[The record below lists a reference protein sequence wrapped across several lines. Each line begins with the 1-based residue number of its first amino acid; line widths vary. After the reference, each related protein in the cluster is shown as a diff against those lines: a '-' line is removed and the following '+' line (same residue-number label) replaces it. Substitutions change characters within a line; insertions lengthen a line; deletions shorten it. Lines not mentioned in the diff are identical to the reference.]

1 MNEDAKYESLMN
13 DYKVKRRDPE
23 KFEEANKLLDEAM
36 ALKKSGKVSRRAA
49 IAAQYL

>member
-36 ALKKSGKVSRRAA
+36 ALKKSGKVSRRAI